1 MNCDDYLRDP
11 EANASHLAVCPTCRA
26 MTEELGGQVAIR
38 QRPLNLDAL
47 PLAAWEGA
55 SHRTWPLVAAGAA
68 SILILA
74 VVLFIG
80 AGMPPLEGLTTAVAS
95 GFTSVEAMARFFQL
109 LGSGLHSAPAG
120 VHVTVAVLFIIIN
133 AILLLLLRRAPKG
146 MDV

>member
-11 EANASHLAVCPTCRA
+11 EANESHLATCSTCRA
-26 MTEELGGQVAIR
+26 MTEELGGQVSVR

-55 SHRTWPLVAAGAA
+55 SHRTWPLVAAGGA

-74 VVLFIG
+74 AVLFIG
-80 AGMPPLEGLTTAVAS
+80 AGMPPLEGLTTAVTS
-95 GFTSVEAMARFFQL
+95 GVTSVEAVAKFFHL

-120 VHVTVAVLFIIIN
+120 VHVTVAVLFVVIN